1 MEELLTRQAASEAV
15 QDDGWRYLLGAL
27 RTSVAVDSPI
37 RAVGL
42 IGAAVEA
49 CGENAAGHLG
59 IDLRTDRV
67 EFTVQSL
74 DRTAVTVHD
83 VELAHRISDAVRAA
97 GLEPRPG
104 VGTGEPRSVQ
114 RLEIAVDALDIPAI
128 RPFWKAVFGY
138 QDEPGSSEPTDA
150 VADPYGQGPTIWFQ
164 QMGQP
169 RPQRN
174 RIHLDICVPHDE
186 AAQRLAE
193 ALAAGG
199 RLVSDTSAPA
209 FWVLADLEGN
219 EICITTWQGRDG

>member
-15 QDDGWRYLLGAL
+15 QDDGWRYLLGTL
-27 RTSVAVDSPI
+27 RTAVAVDSPA
-37 RAVGL
+37 RAAGL
-42 IGAAVEA
+42 VAAAVEV

-59 IDLRTDRV
+59 IDLRADRV

-74 DRTAVTVHD
+74 DRSAVTVHD
-83 VELAHRISDAVRAA
+83 VELAHRISAAVRAA

-104 VGTGEPRSVQ
+104 VGTGESRSVQ
-114 RLEIAVDALDIPAI
+114 RLEIAVDALDIPGV

-138 QDEPGSSEPTDA
+138 QDEPGSTEPTDA

-164 QMGQP
+164 QMDEP

-174 RIHLDICVPHDE
+174 RIHFDLCVPHDE
-186 AAQRLAE
+186 APGRLAA

-199 RLVSDTSAPA
+199 RLVSDGSAPA
-209 FWVLADLEGN
+209 FWVLADAEGN
-219 EICITTWQGRDG
+219 EVCITTWQGRDG